1 MSDQVYL
8 ELIKK
13 LKADPD
19 AALTELSKLLMPS
32 QAAALAARVAEYNSK
47 ETKATRF
54 GLYPI
59 QDMGSFKLCKALQGQ
74 YWVADELKF
83 SEDLNDFNNLTLSE
97 QNLLLTIFGFFAI
110 GDGVISS
117 MLAYQMMLINPS
129 MSKSCFYALQL
140 ANEMIHAETY
150 GQMIFTLVS
159 DPIKRDEI
167 FNAVSN
173 VESIKNLSKFVE
185 DSFLNPSGD
194 RDLYFALAAAEYVFF
209 TPMFC
214 CIFWF
219 RAFKPGKIHNIILSN
234 TFIARD
240 EGLHCK
246 NGCYNYFSLPREEKF
261 TQGELNTKIQEVVS
275 LVDKFT
281 EYMFVSQNI
290 KMGELNLA
298 NTNQYVRYVADDLLV
313 RMGHKVFY
321 NVSNPYV
328 WMDYTSLVPKEN
340 FYEKV
345 VTNYSRVDVEKS
357 VKLAEQLM
365 LGKSAVQP
373 TVAIEEVK
381 ALVIKETPV
390 PDDIAF

>member
-1 MSDQVYL
+1 
-8 ELIKK
+8 
-13 LKADPD
+13 
-19 AALTELSKLLMPS
+19 
-32 QAAALAARVAEYNSK
+32 
-47 ETKATRF
+47 
-54 GLYPI
+54 
-59 QDMGSFKLCKALQGQ
+59 
-74 YWVADELKF
+74 
-83 SEDLNDFNNLTLSE
+83 
-97 QNLLLTIFGFFAI
+97 
-110 GDGVISS
+110 
-117 MLAYQMMLINPS
+117 MMLINPS

-159 DPIKRDEI
+159 DPIKRDAI

-173 VESIKNLSKFVE
+173 VSPIKNLSKYVE

-219 RAFKPGKIHNIILSN
+219 RTFKPGKIHNIILSN
-234 TFIARD
+234 VFIAKD

-246 NGCYNYFSLPREEKF
+246 NGCYNYISLPKEQKF

-328 WMDYTSLVPKEN
+328 WMDYTSLVSKEN
-340 FYEKV
+340 FYEVTVSEYSKV
-345 VTNYSRVDVEKS
+345 DPNKA

-365 LGKSAVQP
+365 AGKLALP
-373 TVAIEEVK
+373 TAPATEEIK
-381 ALVIKETPV
+381 APIVKETIQV
-390 PDDIAF
+390 SDDIAF